1 MTVPPMEAVTPS
13 DPPTDPAARPRDGTM
28 MMVWDLPVRLFHWGL
43 VISLAG
49 AWWTAETGRMDWH
62 MRCGYAVLTLILFR
76 LLWGVLGSDTAR
88 FAHFIRGPRA
98 ILSDLRQLLSPGR
111 MRPHRGHNALGA
123 LAVLALLGLALLQ
136 AGTGLF
142 TSDGIFTD
150 GPLVAWVDGGTAK
163 LLRTIHLSN
172 FDLLLIMVGL
182 HVAAILAYALLK
194 RLDLVRPMVTG
205 RARLAD
211 GLPAPRMVS
220 SWRAFVLAGIS
231 VAMVWALVGFA

>member
-1 MTVPPMEAVTPS
+1 MEPMTPS
-13 DPPTDPAARPRDGTM
+13 DLPSDPAVRPRDGTV

-43 VISLAG
+43 VLSLAG
-49 AWWTAETGRMDWH
+49 AWWTAENGRMDWH
-62 MRCGYAVLTLILFR
+62 MRCGYAVLALILFR
-76 LLWGVLGSDTAR
+76 LLWGFAGSETAR
-88 FAHFIRGPRA
+88 FARFVRGPRA
-98 ILSDLRQLLSPGR
+98 ILADLRQLAAPGR
-111 MRPHRGHNALGA
+111 LHPHRGHNALGA
-123 LAVLALLGLALLQ
+123 IAVLALLGLAFLQ
-136 AGTGLF
+136 AATGLF

-163 LLRTIHLSN
+163 LLRTIHLTN

-211 GLPAPRMVS
+211 GLPPPRMVS
-220 SWRAFVLAGIS
+220 PWRAFVLAGIS
-231 VAMVWALVGFA
+231 IASVWALVGFA